1 MCEEENSNEDVFPLA
16 INYLDRFLAVM
27 PTRKNYLQLLGA
39 VCIFLAS
46 KLKDCRPL
54 SAEKLCMYTENS
66 ITSRELLVRA
76 RHSKAPF
83 SHKGIKMQCH
93 LLGDFIMVSLVS
105 QEVSHFL
112 FSSGVVHNTAT
123 FFLWNHVHCW
133 GDAMPSS
140 ASYAVRSLVIREL
153 FFLSFFL
160 FFQNGFHLVEMHFI
174 FHFLF
179 VR

>member
-1 MCEEENSNEDVFPLA
+1 
-16 INYLDRFLAVM
+16 M

-76 RHSKAPF
+76 RISKAPF

-93 LLGDFIMVSLVS
+93 LLGDFIMVRLVS

-112 FSSGVVHNTAT
+112 FLNGVLHNTAT
-123 FFLWNHVHCW
+123 FFLWNHVDRW

-140 ASYAVRSLVIREL
+140 ASYAVWSLVIREL
-153 FFLSFFL
+153 FFFFFTDSSWLKVKCKKCTSTVSLLL
-160 FFQNGFHLVEMHFI
+160 FEIKGCILISYWWHKAF
-174 FHFLF
+174 
-179 VR
+179 

>member
-1 MCEEENSNEDVFPLA
+1 
-16 INYLDRFLAVM
+16 M

-76 RHSKAPF
+76 QFSKALF
-83 SHKGIKMQCH
+83 SHKGIKVQCH
-93 LLGDFIMVSLVS
+93 LLGWFFLMVRLVS

-112 FSSGVVHNTAT
+112 LEIGNGIVHNTAT
-123 FFLWNHVHCW
+123 FFLCNHVHCW

-140 ASYAVRSLVIREL
+140 ASYAAWSLVISER
-153 FFLSFFL
+153 FFAGSSWLKKKKMHLNSFTFSL
-160 FFQNGFHLVEMHFI
+160 CDESSSTTLTE
-174 FHFLF
+174 
-179 VR
+179 